1 MRVLEPGEP
10 TISNH
15 CIICGQGLDRA
26 RMDIIIDTGYE
37 FDLPGTAYDG
47 RKYVGQCCVWDIAK
61 AAGLTTATQVADT
74 KAYLRSYRNNVEV
87 LHEAVI
93 NNLETALQS
102 MNELPAAPNIDHLE
116 SPDHVLVAE
125 ANAAKEK
132 TWVEIPEELPF

>member
-26 RMDIIIDTGYE
+26 RMDIIIDTSYE

-74 KAYLRSYRNNVEV
+74 KAYLRSYRNSVEV
-87 LHEAVI
+87 FHEAVI

-125 ANAAKEK
+125 ANAAKDK
-132 TWVEIPEELPF
+132 AWIEIPEELPF

>member
-26 RMDIIIDTGYE
+26 RMDIIIDTSYE

-61 AAGLTTATQVADT
+61 AAGLTTATQVSDI
-74 KAYLRSYRNNVEV
+74 KGYLRSYRNEAEQIQAEVE
-87 LHEAVI
+87 EA
-93 NNLETALQS
+93 LDKALQRL
-102 MNELPAAPNIDHLE
+102 NELPAPPNIDHLE

-132 TWVEIPEELPF
+132 SWVEIPEELPF